1 MLGSVVVYIFK
12 GLRFVFILNNFC
24 EFLSKIMFLNYSI
37 IFFCKVLFVKKLF
50 IGIFLRLVF

>member
-12 GLRFVFILNNFC
+12 GLRFVFILNNFR